1 MVPNGQNKEEG
12 QTAAEG
18 RSLNDVDESLQTLPS
33 EPEAR
38 EHRVDLLLIDRIAN
52 FLGSHTLQF
61 KMPRDSIHDMQ
72 RALEESK

>member
-1 MVPNGQNKEEG
+1 MSNGQDKTEK
-12 QTAAEG
+12 QRATQG
-18 RSLNDVDESLQTLPS
+18 RSLNDVEDTLQTLPS

-38 EHRVDLLLIDRIAN
+38 EHRVDLMLMDRIAN

-61 KMPRDSIHDMQ
+61 KMPRDSIQDMQ